1 MKDILFSQVER
12 QSPPLF
18 SPSVDL
24 NFSPQLLSL
33 AVGPPTSVR
42 FLYLRAFDKMAFPT
56 KAMATNPSQLLPSE
70 LVDKCVGSRI
80 WVIMKGEK
88 EMVGTLR
95 GFDVYVNMVLEDVI
109 E

>member
-1 MKDILFSQVER
+1 MRVPHCVPKARFEHAIPRHPVAR
-12 QSPPLF
+12 
-18 SPSVDL
+18 
-24 NFSPQLLSL
+24 NILLSK
-33 AVGPPTSVR
+33 
-42 FLYLRAFDKMAFPT
+42 LRVAAIMALPS

-70 LVDKCVGSRI
+70 LVDRCVGSRI

-95 GFDVYVNMVLEDVI
+95 GFDVYVNMVLEDVV

>member
-1 MKDILFSQVER
+1 
-12 QSPPLF
+12 
-18 SPSVDL
+18 
-24 NFSPQLLSL
+24 
-33 AVGPPTSVR
+33 
-42 FLYLRAFDKMAFPT
+42 MALPT
-56 KAMATNPSQLLPSE
+56 KAMATNPGQLLPSE
-70 LVDKCVGSRI
+70 LVDRCVGSRI